1 MNAATIAIRI
11 IMTSDNQPP
20 RTPLRKNHHSPT
32 ESDIM
37 HAYAIDTLFDPSY
50 HTTDTEE
57 IETKDALR
65 APDKEQFI
73 AAIRVEVDSLIK
85 ITKTLVPIT
94 SQPRRRLYDHYFK
107 QTRMEDPNNAK
118 KQAQEAGK

>member
-32 ESDIM
+32 DSDIM

-65 APDKEQFI
+65 APEDKEQFI
-73 AAIRVEVDSLIK
+73 AAIRLEIDSLIN
-85 ITKTLVPIT
+85 ITKVLVPIHRNHAGDFTTNT
-94 SQPRRRLYDHYFK
+94 SNKRTFK
-107 QTRMEDPNNAK
+107 NKYHQ
-118 KQAQEAGK
+118 Q